1 MNNEHDTGG
10 PPPTDV
16 VAVQNGPTSIR
27 VTWTPP
33 SPFGNT
39 TGYTIYY
46 TGGDGSS
53 GNVIVD
59 DGNTNSLTLAIL
71 ISGET
76 YTISV
81 ATKIASVGLLLLA
94 TPVKALPVN
103 LDKLHTLK
111 VYRKLQFTI

>member
-1 MNNEHDTGG
+1 MAVVNNEHDTGG
-10 PPPTDV
+10 PPLTDV

-33 SPFGNT
+33 SPLGNT
-39 TGYTIYY
+39 TGYTIFY

-59 DGNTNSLTLAIL
+59 DGNTNSLMLANL

-81 ATKIASVGLLLLA
+81 ATNIASVGLLA
-94 TPVKALPVN
+94 TLVKALPVN
-103 LDKLHTLK
+103 LGKLHTLE
-111 VYRKLQFTI
+111 V

>member
-1 MNNEHDTGG
+1 MAVVNNEHDTGG
-10 PPPTDV
+10 PPPTDWT
-16 VAVQNGPTSIR
+16 AVQNGPTSIR

-33 SPFGNT
+33 SPLGDT

-81 ATKIASVGLLLLA
+81 ATNTASVGLLG
-94 TPVKALPVN
+94 VVEALPVN
-103 LDKLHTLK
+103 LGKLHTLK
-111 VYRKLQFTI
+111 V

>member
-27 VTWTPP
+27 VTWTSP
-33 SPFGNT
+33 SPLGNT

-81 ATKIASVGLLLLA
+81 ATNTASVGLLA

-103 LDKLHTLK
+103 LGKLHTLK
-111 VYRKLQFTI
+111 VYI